1 MENLTKMIQNIYL
14 NWHMFHTMVDVFNC
28 APDDSWFSMNKDA
41 CGIYAFDSA
50 GGEINHHYFP
60 SSAIY
65 RTFPRTSLDTYSI
78 WFSGLSDL
86 TQFGTWEVWEGPDLV
101 SRRVWDLL
109 SIGQGWKEVQHLLS
123 WLIELIRMSV
133 CETN

>member
-1 MENLTKMIQNIYL
+1 MAWWKIRIWIPKGPFGVKNLTKIIQNIYL
-14 NWHMFHTMVDVFNC
+14 NWHMFHIMVNC

-65 RTFPRTSLDTYSI
+65 RTFPRT
-78 WFSGLSDL
+78 F
-86 TQFGTWEVWEGPDLV
+86 TQFDFPVCPIWPNLGPGKCERDLILSHAESETYWV
-101 SRRVWDLL
+101 RARDERKSSTFWVDL
-109 SIGQGWKEVQHLLS
+109 
-123 WLIELIRMSV
+123 
-133 CETN
+133 